1 MSSSERR
8 KRQQKARERAKAKIA
23 AGEVTAE
30 TPEVKSRI
38 VPKGTPD
45 SVLAMRGGPLGNP
58 FGYWGGAGELY
69 TVTGKNETE
78 KIAKVVELHKN
89 WLETGEVPDDVTPEN
104 KTKLAA
110 LREEQLKTIDNLP
123 DDYKLGYY
131 RPDASVSHAIT
142 LENFIEERRKGGTPD
157 VKTSDTQYNVIE
169 PNPRYGGQ
177 HGHYIWR
184 TQYNYANSDITF
196 DFTTG
201 GPSGGGNSM
210 GKGTADAMVK
220 WENVLVDNTGKL
232 TATNIDEVAQKLADA
247 LTSGQTVNIAG
258 HGNYKSTRQGF
269 PVAVWQSQ
277 VDTSMQTIFDRAK
290 ELAGDKPFTGKVI
303 SGGQSGFDEAGIRV
317 ARNLGIPT
325 EVNIQEYTWRDAD
338 GDHFNDEQ
346 GFKDRIDADSYDSET
361 FTKKIPSGPGT
372 PSIDDPAFNAINE
385 VDQKAGGDGKF
396 ARYAIYAI
404 DPISELIEDG
414 AIALAGKMGMPR
426 LAKAL
431 RYWMYYEAAN
441 LVGTVVDIIP
451 EAANQAALAQ
461 LDQSMILGAG
471 IGLIDEKAFNNWK
484 EDLNSATTKN
494 MSEVGEDMYQMAMR
508 SPLTRAW
515 IAFEEKS
522 GLRVPTIFDVAKLDM
537 VKGLFGGNK

>member
-1 MSSSERR
+1 MGKPIKVSS
-8 KRQQKARERAKAKIA
+8 
-23 AGEVTAE
+23 GGM
-30 TPEVKSRI
+30 
-38 VPKGTPD
+38 GTGMADLPPRFKEYLD
-45 SVLAMRGGPLGNP
+45 
-58 FGYWGGAGELY
+58 
-69 TVTGKNETE
+69 NE
-78 KIAKVVELHKN
+78 IN
-89 WLETGEVPDDVTPEN
+89 N
-104 KTKLAA
+104 
-110 LREEQLKTIDNLP
+110 I
-123 DDYKLGYY
+123 
-131 RPDASVSHAIT
+131 
-142 LENFIEERRKGGTPD
+142 GGTPD
-157 VKTSDTQYNVIE
+157 VKTSGTQYNVIE

-441 LVGTVVDIIP
+441 LVGTVIDIIP